1 MKLKYTYLTGLIAAA
16 TLTACVSET
25 TDSQP
30 AAANGKMALTVTKS
44 EPKTTRANTQVYD
57 FPVVVKDAEGATVK
71 SYERA
76 DAVPSTVLLA
86 VGNYTVESHTPGE
99 IAKRMTTPY
108 YAGTAAMEIQKDI
121 TTNVDVVCK
130 MLNSSIQ
137 VKYDAEFLALFAS
150 WTITLDDGSETAL
163 SFTNTDGQEPAA
175 VYWYFEDPAETLT
188 LQFTGTTTQGRTI
201 TATRNLSKTDPAV
214 EGQYDNDRSEFTG
227 GDIVVINFTPVENT
241 EGTVTDITINADVT
255 FAETNTIIPVDVTDA
270 SLTPGGDD
278 PTPGGGD
285 DPTPS
290 GNITLNLPSDMTV
303 SASTDPALGDTYI
316 AADAGIKSIK
326 VSIASSS
333 DEMIESLGDLNSNY
347 GVDFVGGAEIVENQ
361 NVVQLFTDL
370 GQELTVPNSG
380 DTSYT
385 FPIGNFFMLLAFL
398 PGEHTFNLVVEDMNG
413 NKKNGVLTLT
423 VE

>member
-1 MKLKYTYLTGLIAAA
+1 
-16 TLTACVSET
+16 
-25 TDSQP
+25 
-30 AAANGKMALTVTKS
+30 
-44 EPKTTRANTQVYD
+44 
-57 FPVVVKDAEGATVK
+57 
-71 SYERA
+71 
-76 DAVPSTVLLA
+76 
-86 VGNYTVESHTPGE
+86 
-99 IAKRMTTPY
+99 
-108 YAGTAAMEIQKDI
+108 
-121 TTNVDVVCK
+121 
-130 MLNSSIQ
+130 
-137 VKYDAEFLALFAS
+137 
-150 WTITLDDGSETAL
+150 
-163 SFTNTDGQEPAA
+163 
-175 VYWYFEDPAETLT
+175 
-188 LQFTGTTTQGRTI
+188 
-201 TATRNLSKTDPAV
+201 
-214 EGQYDNDRSEFTG
+214 
-227 GDIVVINFTPVENT
+227 
-241 EGTVTDITINADVT
+241 
-255 FAETNTIIPVDVTDA
+255 
-270 SLTPGGDD
+270 
-278 PTPGGGD
+278 
-285 DPTPS
+285 
-290 GNITLNLPSDMTV
+290 MTV